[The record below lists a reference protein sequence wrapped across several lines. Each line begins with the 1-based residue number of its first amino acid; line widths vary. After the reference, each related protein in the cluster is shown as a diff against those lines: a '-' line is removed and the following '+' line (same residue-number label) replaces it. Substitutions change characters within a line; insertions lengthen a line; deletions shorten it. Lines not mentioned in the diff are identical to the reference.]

1 MNIRNCQLRKR
12 DSERK
17 EKTWKKRGAAE
28 WPPLI
33 QPRGTT
39 PHRPGLSAIAGGGPL
54 PKTCGRIT
62 FLCISLLFPSL
73 LMTTAEFKL
82 FIEVQ
87 IEFTINELAF
97 KTCETDCIPDH
108 VVRTIPGILDAERPL
123 PPDKNRH
130 VLPYSRIMNHASM
143 YPLILLLCLPCLL
156 KII

>member
-33 QPRGTT
+33 QPRVTT

-54 PKTCGRIT
+54 PKTCGRIAL
-62 FLCISLLFPSL
+62 LCISLLFPSR
-73 LMTTAEFKL
+73 LMTIAEFKL
-82 FIEVQ
+82 SIEVQ
-87 IEFTINELAF
+87 IEFTTTELAI

-123 PPDKNRH
+123 PPDTVQPAWAWREGSTLRMLG
-130 VLPYSRIMNHASM
+130 LPA
-143 YPLILLLCLPCLL
+143 L
-156 KII
+156 